1 MKHTKTIF
9 KILIIFL
16 LVSENGFA
24 RNPIP
29 GIGIVVKKNNCLP
42 NPCKSTCNHGGAITL
57 TTSTSG
63 GFSMQLEVGEYELS
77 FPQDQLQSVIGRL
90 IKRNYPKSTFQYD
103 GSGVKMTLD
112 NSDIQVKSK
121 STRANSYTI
130 NEQNSSF
137 VITVPK
143 EGAIFSG
150 VLSWNDDVLKNS
162 ISCPDGFIMKNGEC
176 VPLINS
182 ENQQARTEGKTKGK
196 VIKAGNNG
204 MISVSGENSETPTTK
219 KGWDGTIKGK
229 KIDSDSD
236 VSQRKGITE
245 KGLKKNDA
253 DTDTAISQKKGLNA
267 VNVKLSKETNTEAP
281 NTIDDSN
288 KESQDHAVKTKGSGA
303 TSGPEVKP
311 IKVEETKIGQPHP

>member
-77 FPQDQLQSVIGRL
+77 FPQDQLQSVIGKL

-103 GSGVKMTLD
+103 GSGVEMTLD
-112 NSDIQVKSK
+112 NSDIRVKSK
-121 STRANSYTI
+121 STRANSYII

-143 EGAIFSG
+143 EGATFSG
-150 VLSWNDDVLKNS
+150 VLSWNDDVFKNS

-196 VIKAGNNG
+196 VKDPGPKSP
-204 MISVSGENSETPTTK
+204 MMTLDTSTENSETPTTK
-219 KGWDGTIKGK
+219 KGWNGSIKGTKTEEVNASDGTQQEEINKTK
-229 KIDSDSD
+229 
-236 VSQRKGITE
+236 
-245 KGLKKNDA
+245 LKTKR
-253 DTDTAISQKKGLNA
+253 DTAKNSVGK
-267 VNVKLSKETNTEAP
+267 
-281 NTIDDSN
+281 
-288 KESQDHAVKTKGSGA
+288 
-303 TSGPEVKP
+303 
-311 IKVEETKIGQPHP
+311 